1 MTKRVTAQVS
11 PLRGMP
17 VEDWIQA
24 KAPGWR
30 AAVVRKLLAM
40 AGKIA
45 PKASVAIKWGQPVI
59 EENGPVAFIKVA
71 KQHVT
76 FGFWRSADLTDAKGV
91 LEGGDRMKHVKIRS
105 EDGFDERTLSTL
117 LRRAVSLN
125 REHGDP
131 TRR

>member
-1 MTKRVTAQVS
+1 MIRRVTAQVS

-17 VEDWIQA
+17 VEDWIQT
-24 KAPGWR
+24 KAAGWR

-40 AGKIA
+40 AGKTA
-45 PKASVAIKWGQPVI
+45 PGAAVAIKWGHPVI
-59 EENGPVAFIKVA
+59 EENGPIAFVKVA

-76 FGFWRSADLTDAKGV
+76 FGFWRGADLTDAKGV

-105 EDGFDERTLSTL
+105 EDGFDEKTLSTL
-117 LRRAVSLN
+117 LRQAVSLN